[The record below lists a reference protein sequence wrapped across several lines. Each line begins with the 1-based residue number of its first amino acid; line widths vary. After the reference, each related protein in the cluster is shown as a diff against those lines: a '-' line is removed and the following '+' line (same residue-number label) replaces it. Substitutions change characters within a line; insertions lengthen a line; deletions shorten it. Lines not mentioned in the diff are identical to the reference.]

1 VEDGLV
7 DTDRGVRELL
17 LMQEL
22 VMVMGVLEIGMV
34 DTDRGVRK

>member
-1 VEDGLV
+1 MV

-22 VMVMGVLEIGMV
+22 VMVMGVLEIGML